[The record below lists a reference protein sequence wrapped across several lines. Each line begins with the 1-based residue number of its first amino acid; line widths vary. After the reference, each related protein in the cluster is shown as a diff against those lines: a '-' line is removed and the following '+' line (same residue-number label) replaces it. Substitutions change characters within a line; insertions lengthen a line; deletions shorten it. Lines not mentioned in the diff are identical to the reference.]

1 MKKRRKGKRGRGLPR
16 RAPRCRLAD
25 VREDGQAVRAPTK
38 GAAASP
44 FDGGALTRVGSA
56 CAGEG
61 AINGAMFFPC
71 LSVAHC
77 GCAAGRRKERCE
89 EREQR
94 VKNEIRVWGAASA
107 GVLFRRNDRTDG
119 RLRRARAAAWLC
131 RPRPRLRPGCGQ
143 RACKG
148 AGPGGFCRFGR
159 EPVKIEPSF
168 FLFCFPI
175 NVYFWKM
182 KNVSKKIEEM

>member
-61 AINGAMFFPC
+61 AGYGTSR
-71 LSVAHC
+71 SVAAAAC
-77 GCAAGRRKERCE
+77 SRSPPLLAGCCCAE
-89 EREQR
+89 ERKQSE
-94 VKNEIRVWGAASA
+94 VK
-107 GVLFRRNDRTDG
+107 
-119 RLRRARAAAWLC
+119 
-131 RPRPRLRPGCGQ
+131 
-143 RACKG
+143 
-148 AGPGGFCRFGR
+148 R
-159 EPVKIEPSF
+159 ERKQ
-168 FLFCFPI
+168 L
-175 NVYFWKM
+175 KM
-182 KNVSKKIEEM
+182 S